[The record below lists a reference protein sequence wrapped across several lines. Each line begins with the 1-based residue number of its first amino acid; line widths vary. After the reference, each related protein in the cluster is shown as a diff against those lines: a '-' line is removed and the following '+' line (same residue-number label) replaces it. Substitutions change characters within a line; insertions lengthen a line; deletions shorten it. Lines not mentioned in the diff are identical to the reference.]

1 MSTKIIR
8 LQEENQRLKNMVLK
22 NNENQ
27 QVTNMLRKKEEIK
40 EEDNFSNIITLYS
53 ETPDK

>member
-27 QVTNMLRKKEEIK
+27 QVTNMIRKKEEIK
-40 EEDNFSNIITLYS
+40 EQDNFSNIITLYS
-53 ETPDK
+53 ETPDT